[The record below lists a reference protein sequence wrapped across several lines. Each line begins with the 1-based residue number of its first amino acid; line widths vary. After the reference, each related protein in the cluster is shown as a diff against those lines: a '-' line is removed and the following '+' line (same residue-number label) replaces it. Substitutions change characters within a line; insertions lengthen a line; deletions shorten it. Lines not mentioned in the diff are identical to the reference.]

1 MLTEIK
7 HTAFVGK
14 TLNSKE
20 KSRMFF
26 DLETTY
32 TVCYISRLLGL
43 SKRRALRY
51 VDKNGMLTEKGIQ
64 TLHDLN
70 EELKKLKWIT

>member
-1 MLTEIK
+1 MLAEIK
-7 HTAFVGK
+7 HTAFIGK

-20 KSRMFF
+20 KCRIYF
-26 DLETTY
+26 DLEATY

-51 VDKNGMLTEKGIQ
+51 VDKNGRLTDKGIQ

-70 EELKKLKWIT
+70 EELK